1 VNRDVLIVHGAR
13 WLGIARL
20 PVLLRAGG
28 ARVTIMAPRDSY
40 LMATAFADEKIAMP
54 AGTDEFVEALR
65 VHLSTRRYALVVIG
79 DDGLLTAL
87 AERASRE
94 PWIAGIL
101 PVPLGAPLEMLTSKL
116 AFLDRCREAG
126 LPIARSENVASL
138 ASALEAAG
146 SIGYPVMLKLAIGSG
161 GSGVKRIDSAPALQ
175 AEFDAF
181 ARGECVTVERFVE
194 GKVCGCETLFDHGRP
209 VCWSPFY
216 KYRCFPRFGP
226 SAVRMLYAH
235 PQLQAM
241 VERLGALTHFHGF
254 ATFCFIHDER
264 RDELVLLELNFRPG
278 TGMHVRGPIR
288 TMFAQGVAAL
298 LRGEPSP
305 GRRTHGIHGQLV
317 SLFPQDLQRV
327 LAEGDYAHFVR
338 STLRGRFWADAPF
351 EDPPL
356 LALQLRNV
364 ARDALPARLRSG
376 LRRVLGRA
384 AAP

>member
-1 VNRDVLIVHGAR
+1 VNRDVLIVHSAR

-40 LMATAFADEKIAMP
+40 LMATAFADEKIPTPQGMDAL
-54 AGTDEFVEALR
+54 VEALR
-65 VHLSTRRYALVVIG
+65 VHLSERTYALVVVS
-79 DDGLLTAL
+79 DDGLLTEL
-87 AERASRE
+87 AARAIRE

-101 PVPLGAPLEMLTSKL
+101 PVPPRALEMLTSKL

-138 ASALEAAG
+138 ERALDAAA
-146 SIGYPVMLKLAIGSG
+146 SIGYPVMLKLAVGSG
-161 GSGVKRIDSAPALQ
+161 GSGVRRIDSASAMR
-175 AEFDAF
+175 AELDAF
-181 ARGECVTVERFVE
+181 ARGEWITVERFVE

-235 PQLQAM
+235 PQLQTI
-241 VERLGALTHFHGF
+241 VERLGALTGFHGF

-264 RDELVLLELNFRPG
+264 RDELVLIELNFRPG

-288 TMFAQGVAAL
+288 TMFARGIAAL
-298 LRGEPSP
+298 LRGEPAP
-305 GRRTHGIHGQLV
+305 GPRTPGLHGQLV

-327 LAEGDYAHFVR
+327 LADRDYAHLVR
-338 STLRGRFWADAPF
+338 ATLRGRFWADAPL

-356 LALQLRNV
+356 LALHV
-364 ARDALPARLRSG
+364 RDLVRGALPAPLRSG

-384 AAP
+384 AAR

>member
-1 VNRDVLIVHGAR
+1 MNREVLIVHSAR

-28 ARVTIMAPRDSY
+28 ARVTILAPRDSY
-40 LMATAFADEKIAMP
+40 LMATAHADEKIVAPAAM
-54 AGTDEFVEALR
+54 DELVAALR
-65 VHLSTRRYALVVIG
+65 AQVSARTYALVIVS
-79 DDGLLTAL
+79 DDGLLTEL
-87 AERASRE
+87 AARAPQE
-94 PWIAGIL
+94 PWIAAIL
-101 PVPLGAPLEMLTSKL
+101 PVPGPRSLEMLISKL

-126 LPIARSENVASL
+126 LPIARSENVAGR
-138 ASALEAAG
+138 AAALRAAG
-146 SIGYPVMLKLAIGSG
+146 AIGYPVMLKRAIGSG
-161 GSGVKRIDSAPALQ
+161 GSGVKRVDSPAEMQ

-181 ARGECVTVERFVE
+181 AHGERITVERFVE
-194 GKVCGCETLFDHGRP
+194 GKVCGCETLFDRGRP

-226 SAVRMLYAH
+226 SAERMLYAH
-235 PQLQAM
+235 PKLAEI
-241 VERLGALTHFHGF
+241 VERLGALTGFHGF

-278 TGMHVRGPIR
+278 TGMHLRGPIR
-288 TMFAQGVAAL
+288 TMFARGVAAL
-298 LRGEPSP
+298 LSGEPST
-305 GRRTHGIHGQLV
+305 GRATHGLHGKLV

-327 LAEGDYAHFVR
+327 LAERDYWHLAR
-338 STLRGRFWADAPF
+338 ATLRGRFWADAPF

-356 LALQLRNV
+356 LALHV
-364 ARDALPARLRSG
+364 RDVMRDLLPAPLRAG